1 MTNSAAPMLACVPG
15 RNFYF
20 HMAYTKLPLD
30 YQDLIALLKSRGM
43 TIADEAFV
51 KEQLSVISYFRLAGY
66 WRPMEKDKLC
76 HTFKC
81 GSTFENAVEL
91 YYFDKELRALLF
103 TTIQSIEIAL
113 RAKVIHQISM
123 LYGSFWFMD
132 SKNFTNQELF
142 IDNLNRLN
150 RELSRSKEDFIQEHY
165 NKYSRNQLP
174 PVWKTLELASF
185 GTLSKTF
192 ENFADNKIKKK
203 IAKELGLPQHLYI
216 ESWLKSISAL
226 RNSIAHHGR
235 VWNKIFPL
243 KPQIPAVLV
252 NPWITNQFFD
262 KGKLYATLCCLTYL
276 EYSIHP
282 NSKFK
287 EALMN
292 LLKAHPIVDT
302 AAMGFPANWKSEPLW
317 R

>member
-1 MTNSAAPMLACVPG
+1 MLACVPG

-20 HMAYTKLPLD
+20 YMAYTKQPLD
-30 YQDLIALLKSRGM
+30 YPALIELLKSRGM
-43 TIADEAFV
+43 TIADEAFA

-66 WRPMEKDKLC
+66 WRPMEQDKQT
-76 HTFKC
+76 HTFKP
-81 GSTFENAVEL
+81 GSTFERAAEL

-113 RAKVIHQISM
+113 RAKVIHHVS
-123 LYGSFWFMD
+123 LRYGSFWFMD
-132 SKNFTNQELF
+132 SDNFTNQELF
-142 IDNLNRLN
+142 VDNLSRLN

-192 ENFADNKIKKK
+192 ENFAGNRIKKK
-203 IAKELGLPQHLYI
+203 IARELGLPQHLYL

-243 KPQIPAVLV
+243 KPQIPAVLS
-252 NPWITNQFFD
+252 NAWITDQSFD

-276 EYSIHP
+276 EYAIHTD
-282 NSKFK
+282 SKFK
-287 EALMN
+287 KSLLN
-292 LLKAHPIVDT
+292 LLRSHPIVDT
-302 AAMGFPANWKSEPLW
+302 AAMGFPVNWHFEPLW
-317 R
+317 S